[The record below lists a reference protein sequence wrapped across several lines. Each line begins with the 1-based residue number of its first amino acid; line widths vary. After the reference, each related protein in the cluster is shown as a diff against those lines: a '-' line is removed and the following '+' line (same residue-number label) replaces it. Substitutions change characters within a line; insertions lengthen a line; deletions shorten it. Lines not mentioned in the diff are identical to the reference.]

1 MAYIVNTNIPT
12 TQVYTTAGSNGS
24 WATLDNTSVSNS
36 WTIAA
41 DSGSSNLIAPNS
53 GTIKLSGENADIDI
67 NGVSLKDTLASI
79 QERLAL
85 LTPNPQL
92 EKEWE
97 ELKALGD
104 AYRKMEADIKSKM
117 KTWDILKKE

>member
-1 MAYIVNTNIPT
+1 MAYTVNTSAYGT
-12 TQVYTTAGSNGS
+12 NGT
-24 WATLDNTSVSNS
+24 WATLDNTSVTDS
-36 WTIAA
+36 WTISAA
-41 DSGSSNLIAPNS
+41 GTGSSNLIAPNS

-67 NGVSLKDTLASI
+67 NGVSLKDTLAGI